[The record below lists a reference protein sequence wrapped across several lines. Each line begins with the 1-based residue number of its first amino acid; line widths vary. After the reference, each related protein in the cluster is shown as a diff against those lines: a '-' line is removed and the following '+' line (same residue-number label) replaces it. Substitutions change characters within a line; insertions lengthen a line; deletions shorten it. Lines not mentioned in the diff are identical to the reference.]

1 MTSITNKILA
11 VVKLQHLRAPIRK
24 GVIAYATGSVLY
36 AGFKSYEDGVAGLE
50 QFRKLKEE
58 YKTTNVFKSN
68 NYWINYEQITE
79 NTPEFTV
86 VRESCFENSFL
97 HFWKGI
103 TFPFQIVT
111 DIVPYIVLGLN
122 KNDDGNNSGSGIN
135 GGSCINDG
143 SGING
148 NDTVTGIND
157 NNCNDNNTGA
167 GNDNAISVNKSIS
180 VSGMRGMGVYSN

>member
-11 VVKLQHLRAPIRK
+11 VVKLQHLSAPIRK
-24 GVIAYATGSVLY
+24 GIIAYATGSVLY

-50 QFRKLKEE
+50 QFRKFRSCFK
-58 YKTTNVFKSN
+58 VFADKYNYYYIN
-68 NYWINYEQITE
+68 NEKITE
-79 NTPEFTV
+79 KTPEFTV

-135 GGSCINDG
+135 GGSGINDG